1 MRASKNAM
9 IENYRDDIVVSSPVK
24 IYRRIVNFHT
34 FWQMK
39 SLTVHFCASCG
50 GGGRAFEDHGRTW
63 PSEERPPRGKV
74 YLWLFPLGGKL
85 ATIAVSPPLLLQ
97 ITLNEVLQCL
107 ERRRLLIIIYTRIH

>member
-1 MRASKNAM
+1 M
-9 IENYRDDIVVSSPVK
+9 IENYRDDIVVSSPAK

-63 PSEERPPRGKV
+63 PSEERPRKSLPLAFSPRKTRDDASSV
-74 YLWLFPLGGKL
+74 
-85 ATIAVSPPLLLQ
+85 
-97 ITLNEVLQCL
+97 ITNNIKRGVAAA
-107 ERRRLLIIIYTRIH
+107 RLLIIIYTRIH